1 MSFEEKFLPGD
12 LPAAARLLD
21 AYVAYVHMGNTELAH
36 ACKRE
41 LDRLAAYKKE
51 NDRLLALKE
60 DLNARGFGQ
69 VVIKIENL
77 HIHGGE

>member
-12 LPAAARLLD
+12 LPMATRLLD
-21 AYVAYVHMGNTELAH
+21 TYIAHINAGNVELAH

-41 LDRLAAYKKE
+41 LDRLAAYKLE
-51 NDRLLALKE
+51 NDRLMALKE
-60 DLNARGFGQ
+60 DLKSRGFGQ